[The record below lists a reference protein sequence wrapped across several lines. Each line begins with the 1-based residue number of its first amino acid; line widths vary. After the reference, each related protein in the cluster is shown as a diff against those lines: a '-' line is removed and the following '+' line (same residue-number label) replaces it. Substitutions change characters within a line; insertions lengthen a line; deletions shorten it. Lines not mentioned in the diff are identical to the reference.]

1 MTRPEVLTAVPTL
14 FGTDGAIDPAET
26 RRLHSALREH
36 VDGVFVA
43 GTTGEFPALTDS
55 ERLALFQLALAEWDA
70 DAVVAHVG
78 SPATSQ
84 AVALAGAAVALGV
97 RRLAVL
103 PPYYFAVDAG
113 DLIAHFTAVVEAAG
127 DAEVYAYLFPDRT
140 GVDLSPAVLAEL
152 TRVTGLAGAKLSGRA
167 AGRFAE
173 YLDVLPPAASAWSG
187 ADVEMVSVAVAGGRG
202 LVSGMSAADPAAFA
216 ALATAIETGDPTA
229 VGVASER
236 VHALAT
242 ALQGSPAG
250 IKAGLHAQGYRST
263 GSRMHQGADGR
274 VDPAAVVALF
284 PS

>member
-1 MTRPEVLTAVPTL
+1 MARPEVLTAVPTL

-26 RRLHSALREH
+26 QRLHSALREH

-43 GTTGEFPALTDS
+43 GTTGEFPALTDA
-55 ERLALFQLALAEWDA
+55 ERVALFELALGVWGP

-84 AVALAGAAVALGV
+84 AVALTRQALALGV

-103 PPYYFAVDAG
+103 PPYYFAVDGG
-113 DLIAHFTAVVEAAG
+113 DLVAHFSAVVEAAG

-140 GVDLSPAVLAEL
+140 GVAIPPAVLAQL
-152 TRVTGLAGAKLSGRA
+152 MAVTGVVGAKLSGGA
-167 AGRFAE
+167 AAQFGE
-173 YLDVLPPAASAWSG
+173 YVEVLPPGASAWSG
-187 ADVEMVSVAVAGGRG
+187 ADVEMVSVAAAGGRG

-216 ALATAIETGDPTA
+216 ALATAIEAGDDA
-229 VGVASER
+229 AIGVASAR
-236 VHALAT
+236 VHALAA

-250 IKAGLHAQGYRST
+250 IKAGLHAQGYRAT
-263 GSRMHQGADGR
+263 GSRMHQGPDGR